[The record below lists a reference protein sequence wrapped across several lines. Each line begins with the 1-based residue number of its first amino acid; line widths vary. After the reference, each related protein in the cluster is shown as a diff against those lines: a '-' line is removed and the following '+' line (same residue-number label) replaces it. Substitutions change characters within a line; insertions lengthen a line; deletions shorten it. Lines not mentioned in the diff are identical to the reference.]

1 VSSQRPDGA
10 RDLVRRLA
18 EGALAHDHEH
28 VAPLQRLEQPA
39 EPLLPRRRALRS
51 GVGLRLPPAPV
62 ALKLLEALGASDRV
76 VAGSCATLAT
86 VGAAA
91 GVDPSGV
98 ESVVNSPMSAPPDR
112 IPFSRVERRAR
123 RSTGSQ
129 RQAVAAVVNYGG
141 AAAVDTVFI
150 DRVKKRGELVGVD
163 YAQLAREGEAS
174 HTYLL
179 ERFGVTTDEMRAGL

>member
-1 VSSQRPDGA
+1 VLEVEDRDAEASQVVPLLD
-10 RDLVRRLA
+10 DQW
-18 EGALAHDHEH
+18 H
-28 VAPLQRLEQPA
+28 VVTGDA
-39 EPLLPRRRALRS
+39 EPDQSRTLGS
-51 GVGLRLPPAPV
+51 CLPPVPV

>member
-1 VSSQRPDGA
+1 VLEVEDRDAEASQVVPLLD
-10 RDLVRRLA
+10 DQW
-18 EGALAHDHEH
+18 H
-28 VAPLQRLEQPA
+28 VVTGDA
-39 EPLLPRRRALRS
+39 EPDQSRTLGS
-51 GVGLRLPPAPV
+51 CLPPVPV

-112 IPFSRVERRAR
+112 LPFSRVERRAR

-150 DRVKKRGELVGVD
+150 DEMKKRGR
-163 YAQLAREGEAS
+163 ARRRRLRPARPRG
-174 HTYLL
+174 
-179 ERFGVTTDEMRAGL
+179 